1 MVSYNSSNSRF
12 GWCEHYEFFDEKV
25 TIAGPQS
32 SFVYYAAYNKS
43 DGTTGML
50 QFVDGMTLFYSNG
63 VDDDLMHQTRST
75 FALSN
80 RLTIVALAPSQ
91 NIYLSEKCSFTELE
105 FYKTY
110 TRQQCMEE
118 CREKSIM
125 KLCKCVPPY
134 LPEIDGL
141 PVCSFKEHA
150 SCIAPNFS
158 FFNFTM
164 CHK

>member
-1 MVSYNSSNSRF
+1 
-12 GWCEHYEFFDEKV
+12 
-25 TIAGPQS
+25 
-32 SFVYYAAYNKS
+32 
-43 DGTTGML
+43 ML

-91 NIYLSEKCSFTELE
+91 NIYLKEKCSSTKLE
-105 FYKTY
+105 FYKNY

-134 LPEIDGL
+134 LPEIDEL

-164 CHK
+164 CNRLNSAGFNQIIIFMHVKVPKRMRGK